1 MIHVWLIGSD
11 WHSCILFVVFHFISL
26 PLLSSTLLLLPV
38 SDADN
43 RGTLRSILILFLL
56 SQASVCV
63 VRDYICRELISL
75 QFILFIRSK
84 AMSQDQRLTMQFARG
99 KKKRKEKKEVQVAP

>member
-1 MIHVWLIGSD
+1 M
-11 WHSCILFVVFHFISL
+11 
-26 PLLSSTLLLLPV
+26 
-38 SDADN
+38 
-43 RGTLRSILILFLL
+43 FLL

-84 AMSQDQRLTMQFARG
+84 AMSQDQRLMMQFARG